1 MKYELKIALPMY
13 KIIYSMLFMVIII
26 LVRPIMSYNEI
37 VSVLESS
44 VALLAGVFMADIYYM
59 EYMNERISTYSLFPI
74 KQKRGS
80 ILKRA
85 FISQLYL
92 IVLVA
97 VFYWGFVLVY
107 HPTNY
112 SGVPVISLYAS
123 CMGACA
129 ASMFFMGTF
138 CFTATNLMRNIG
150 LAIGLLFFFWLLL
163 TSTIIR
169 VLPEI
174 LQLFKLSGEV
184 VQDGYLIP
192 FWPSRILYVVC
203 AVALMYW
210 NLHLV
215 NQQPDFNKKRWCK
228 HGNKSMRFSNG
239 IQKGCESPKSCKL
252 DYRTWH
258 IWTSGGKWSRKNN
271 TDEDIGYTSYSHIW
285 YG

>member
-1 MKYELKIALPMY
+1 MTEHEKYQEHIQHTHDVFCKTVIRHAAIDAARSIRSRRKREISLEYLIEEKHYPFSTTDKYFTEQSGMNSY
-13 KIIYSMLFMVIII
+13 PLFVCGQMV
-26 LVRPIMSYNEI
+26 L
-37 VSVLESS
+37 LESPELAA
-44 VALLAGVFMADIYYM
+44 ALSALSRMEQEIIFLYYFQRLTHR
-59 EYMNERISTYSLFPI
+59 EIGR
-74 KQKRGS
+74 R
-80 ILKRA
+80 
-85 FISQLYL
+85 
-92 IVLVA
+92 
-97 VFYWGFVLVY
+97 Y

-228 HGNKSMRFSNG
+228 HGNKSM
-239 IQKGCESPKSCKL
+239 
-252 DYRTWH
+252 
-258 IWTSGGKWSRKNN
+258 
-271 TDEDIGYTSYSHIW
+271 
-285 YG
+285 